1 MNPVI
6 FPIKDSGQEIRKN
19 QSKELLNTAFDY
31 GSAALCSVSLVAVEE
46 VLGRITRT
54 NPDLLQGWL
63 CCRAEGKG
71 IRKLLD
77 AF

>member
-6 FPIKDSGQEIRKN
+6 FPIKDSGQKIRKN
-19 QSKELLNTAFDY
+19 KSFDY
-31 GSAALCSVSLVAVEE
+31 GSAGLCSMSIVARRRGVGENHP
-46 VLGRITRT
+46 